1 MSQILNIT
9 VPESK
14 LAKLRALAAEGK
26 APSVTWSP
34 SKAEM
39 DDRAFKRRGEILEE
53 IEREL
58 GAVIEGEL
66 ILKGDPRS

>member
-26 APSVTWSP
+26 APSVPWSP

-53 IEREL
+53 LEREL

-66 ILKGDPRS
+66 IPKQADA

>member
-9 VPESK
+9 VPETK
-14 LAKLRALAAEGK
+14 LAKLRALASEGK
-26 APSVTWSP
+26 TPLVPWSG

-66 ILKGDPRS
+66 LPKEPGQ